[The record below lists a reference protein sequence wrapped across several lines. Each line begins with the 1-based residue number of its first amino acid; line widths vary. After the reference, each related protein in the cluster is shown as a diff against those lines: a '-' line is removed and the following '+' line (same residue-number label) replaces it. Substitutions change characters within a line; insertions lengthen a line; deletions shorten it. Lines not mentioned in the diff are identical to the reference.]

1 MEDKIPLDADHSMI
15 VKFDNKNNRGY
26 TSARDKLR
34 QFEQDAPSVVAA
46 RFCTLLPFNDIL
58 YRDQAYVPSLC
69 LLLANT
75 NRVQCGRK
83 TNLSLPRWFRSEE
96 IAHSWAERIS

>member
-46 RFCTLLPFNDIL
+46 RFCM
-58 YRDQAYVPSLC
+58 
-69 LLLANT
+69 
-75 NRVQCGRK
+75 
-83 TNLSLPRWFRSEE
+83 
-96 IAHSWAERIS
+96 